1 MELNQ
6 EKRKAMDSPVEWFDL
21 SLVEK
26 RVRFSPPLQRHIKR
40 HIICLLRT
48 YLLIFCLFMIMIFM
62 KGRRLIHGESK
73 YKY

>member
-26 RVRFSPPLQRHIKR
+26 RVRFAPPLQRHIKR
-40 HIICLLRT
+40 RIICPSRT
-48 YLLIFCLFMIMIFM
+48 YLLIFLFFHDYDIYERQVIDSWR
-62 KGRRLIHGESK
+62 K
-73 YKY
+73 